1 MPLRPPLAEGQGSS
15 LAGLYPDRKKIRFNP
30 ETYALP
36 GSICSITFCS
46 AGHAVIFSDP
56 AFSRACVSLLV
67 SRAGASGVSIHAYC
81 FMPDHVH
88 LLISPSSTVA
98 IVDFVRDFK
107 SRSTRLA
114 RQYGCKGAVW
124 QTSYYDHF
132 LRKDDDVRVAVDYIL
147 NNPVRKGI
155 VDEWRQYPLS
165 GSLVY
170 EL

>member
-1 MPLRPPLAEGQGSS
+1 MLDQ
-15 LAGLYPDRKKIRFNP
+15 LYPSRKKIRLGP

-36 GSICSITFCS
+36 GSICSVTFCS
-46 AGHAVIFSDP
+46 AGRAIIFSDP
-56 AFSRACVSLLV
+56 AFSRACVSLLE
-67 SRAGASGVSIHAYC
+67 SRAEAVGVSIHAYC

-88 LLISPSSTVA
+88 LLIGPSSTVSVA
-98 IVDFVRDFK
+98 DSVRDFK

-114 RQYGCKGAVW
+114 WQYGCKGAIW

-132 LRKDDDVRVAVDYIL
+132 LRKDEDLQVAVDYIL

-155 VDEWRQYPLS
+155 VEEWRQYPYS